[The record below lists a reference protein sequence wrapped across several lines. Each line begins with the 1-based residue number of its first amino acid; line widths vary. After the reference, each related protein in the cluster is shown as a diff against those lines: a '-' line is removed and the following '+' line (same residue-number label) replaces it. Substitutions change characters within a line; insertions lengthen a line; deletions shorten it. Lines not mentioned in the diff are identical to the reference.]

1 MPEEALR
8 NQIIQQARNCANYTT
23 DGYCAMNG
31 RFCSP
36 LTDRYAIRAGG
47 IDCDHYFTHVLPKD
61 GELHKAVM
69 RELEQEPG
77 EEYIHAR
84 TDAQKARGSNVI
96 PFPGKPSNTIR
107 DAITAPLRE
116 RMNALAKQS
125 CASRQENISCAQTN
139 RTCLFE
145 QGLAC
150 TDFLENVLPMDAHL
164 QKEFQDEV
172 KRATGKPY
180 KKNGSKKNPL
190 LNEHREAVRALA
202 KRECANCNGGYC
214 LPADKPCSPITA
226 RGELCAYFRDCV
238 LPLDKVLQAK
248 VTAKAYKQR
257 DRIKPCAA
265 CGKTFFASGNRAKY
279 CEACRKERA
288 KKQRAKWAKDRY
300 WNPAGA

>member
-31 RFCSP
+31 RFCDP

-69 RELEQEPG
+69 RELEQEPK
-77 EEYIHAR
+77 EEHIHAR

-172 KRATGKPY
+172 
-180 KKNGSKKNPL
+180 
-190 LNEHREAVRALA
+190 
-202 KRECANCNGGYC
+202 
-214 LPADKPCSPITA
+214 
-226 RGELCAYFRDCV
+226 
-238 LPLDKVLQAK
+238 
-248 VTAKAYKQR
+248 
-257 DRIKPCAA
+257 
-265 CGKTFFASGNRAKY
+265 
-279 CEACRKERA
+279 
-288 KKQRAKWAKDRY
+288 
-300 WNPAGA
+300 